1 MNVEKREDIPQIRET
16 RRTIRVP
23 VHIGNGSFDT
33 VSLPKILPES
43 GLFRLVQ
50 EYISNSYTPEW
61 VYIPVERI
69 RLHFNISKN

>member
-1 MNVEKREDIPQIRET
+1 MKEKEDIPHVRET
-16 RRTIRVP
+16 KRTIRVP
-23 VHIGNGSFDT
+23 VHIGNGRFDT

-61 VYIPVERI
+61 VYVPIKRIKLSFEKDER
-69 RLHFNISKN
+69 